1 MEVSRPHAGFSLVI
15 ASQVF
20 FLALALLLIWW
31 LDVSLPAAAISPWAA
46 VLAGLALAVVTFA
59 IFALVYRFGG
69 HFAASLLADLQ
80 RISSLFSKYSW
91 WQLALVAALAGLGE
105 ELLFRGFLQLWLD
118 DYFPVYWAIVLSSVV
133 FGLLHYLSHAYF
145 ICALLMSLA
154 FGLGYWLSGSLLMVM
169 VWHGAYDLL
178 ALAVVVKYPAALER
192 FTRRNSQ

>member
-1 MEVSRPHAGFSLVI
+1 MEVSRPRAGFSLVI

-20 FLALALLLIWW
+20 FLALALLLLWW
-31 LDVSLPAAAISPWAA
+31 LDISLPAAAINQWAA
-46 VLAGLALAVVTFA
+46 LLAGLVLAVATFG

-69 HFAASLLADLQ
+69 RFAASLLADLQ
-80 RISSLFSKYSW
+80 RIRGLFTHYSW

-105 ELLFRGFLQLWLD
+105 ELLFRGFLQVWLD

-145 ICALLMSLA
+145 ICALLMSMA

-178 ALAVVVKYPAALER
+178 ALAVVVKFPVVLER
-192 FTRRNSQ
+192 FNRRNSE